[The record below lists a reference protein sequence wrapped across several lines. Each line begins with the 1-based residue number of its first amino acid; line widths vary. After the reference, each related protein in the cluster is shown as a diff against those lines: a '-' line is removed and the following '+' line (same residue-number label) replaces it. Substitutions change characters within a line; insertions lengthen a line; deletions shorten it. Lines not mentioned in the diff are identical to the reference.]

1 MELQQT
7 SWQGAGSGEGLEQE
21 TGQQRMQMLRE
32 QIFIALGLKLVR
44 LIPTHCIPSK
54 VIAV

>member
-1 MELQQT
+1 MELQQI
-7 SWQGAGSGEGLEQE
+7 SWQGAGSGEGQEQE